1 MATATASAI
10 PTSLQGDLIALT
22 MMETKA
28 RRCMES
34 ANFYRQRIEERMPG
48 ASRLADDRRF
58 LARAVKTHNRRAA
71 RVSNA
76 VKA

>member
-1 MATATASAI
+1 
-10 PTSLQGDLIALT
+10 
-22 MMETKA
+22 
-28 RRCMES
+28 MES